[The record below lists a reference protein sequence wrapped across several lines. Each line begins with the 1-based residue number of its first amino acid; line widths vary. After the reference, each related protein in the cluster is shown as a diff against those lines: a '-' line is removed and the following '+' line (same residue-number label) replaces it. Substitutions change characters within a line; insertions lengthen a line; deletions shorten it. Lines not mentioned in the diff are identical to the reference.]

1 MDSSTSSPTSSSASS
16 SRPASPYELPPPQLS
31 AAPTLL
37 ARDNAL
43 AGPSTRPHSLFSQA
57 TPTAAAYAAGHSQAS
72 GGPLALSRKSSARS
86 KAGRFWLGG
95 RATAVDRHGPGGSGT
110 RSGSATEEE
119 MSERDYHD
127 DV

>member
-1 MDSSTSSPTSSSASS
+1 MDSSQSSPTSSSASS
-16 SRPASPYELPPPQLS
+16 SRPTSPYELPPPSLS
-31 AAPTLL
+31 AAPTIVF
-37 ARDNAL
+37 RDNAL
-43 AGPSTRPHSLFSQA
+43 AGPSTRPHSVFSQA
-57 TPTAAAYAAGHSQAS
+57 TPTAAAYAAHSNAAV

-95 RATAVDRHGPGGSGT
+95 RATAVDRHGPGGPGT